1 MTSKLVS
8 EETFSTDFP
17 FFWNG
22 VQNKWKIL
30 IKTDAYKINKIIV
43 LASDIVITFM

>member
-1 MTSKLVS
+1 MVS

-22 VQNKWKIL
+22 VQNEWK
-30 IKTDAYKINKIIV
+30 IKTDAYEINLIIV
-43 LASDIVITFM
+43 LASVYVVKLF

>member
-1 MTSKLVS
+1 MVS
-8 EETFSTDFP
+8 EETISTDFP

-22 VQNKWKIL
+22 VQNEWKIL
-30 IKTDAYKINKIIV
+30 IKTDAYEINLIIV